1 MKEYKHTRSELETL
15 IDELVIGLNSKRNR
29 EIIRDKLFEGM
40 TIHQIAEKHG
50 LSEMG
55 CHMQMAEAEGAE
67 QEEILWADIHPKM
80 G

>member
-40 TIHQIAEKHG
+40 TIQHIAEKHG
-50 LSEMG
+50 LSETRVKTV
-55 CHMQMAEAEGAE
+55 
-67 QEEILWADIHPKM
+67 IRTFKRKIVDL
-80 G
+80 